1 MLQLFYNYCFR
12 RIFLNYKKSFD
23 IRSLDLTLIEFPL
36 ESCGVNEIANSINVF
51 VDGNKMKKIRGRD
64 INFILKKIGILDEEI
79 VDNKKKSVTNGDSVD
94 YGISVEERNFYGD
107 YYKKIVFN
115 ENGVF
120 FLLNLLIETSYE
132 SWYKAYFQG
141 K

>member
-1 MLQLFYNYCFR
+1 M
-12 RIFLNYKKSFD
+12 NYKKSFD

-94 YGISVEERNFYGD
+94 YGKSVEERNLYGD

-120 FLLNLLIETSYE
+120 FLLNLLIEASYE

>member
-1 MLQLFYNYCFR
+1 M
-12 RIFLNYKKSFD
+12 NYKKSFD

-120 FLLNLLIETSYE
+120 FLLNLLIEASYE
-132 SWYKAYFQG
+132 SWSKAYFQG

>member
-1 MLQLFYNYCFR
+1 M
-12 RIFLNYKKSFD
+12 NYKKSFD

-107 YYKKIVFN
+107 YSACFRN
-115 ENGVF
+115 CNC
-120 FLLNLLIETSYE
+120 L
-132 SWYKAYFQG
+132 
-141 K
+141 

>member
-12 RIFLNYKKSFD
+12 RFLNYKKSFD

-120 FLLNLLIETSYE
+120 FLLNLLIEASYE

>member
-1 MLQLFYNYCFR
+1 
-12 RIFLNYKKSFD
+12 LNYKKSFD

-107 YYKKIVFN
+107 YFKKIVFN

-120 FLLNLLIETSYE
+120 FLLNLLIEVSYE

>member
-1 MLQLFYNYCFR
+1 MY
-12 RIFLNYKKSFD
+12 YKKSFD

-120 FLLNLLIETSYE
+120 FLLNLLIEASYE

>member
-1 MLQLFYNYCFR
+1 M
-12 RIFLNYKKSFD
+12 NYKKSFD

-107 YYKKIVFN
+107 YYKKIVFT

-120 FLLNLLIETSYE
+120 FLLNLLIEASYE

>member
-1 MLQLFYNYCFR
+1 M
-12 RIFLNYKKSFD
+12 NYKKSFD

-120 FLLNLLIETSYE
+120 FLLNLLIEASYE

>member
-1 MLQLFYNYCFR
+1 M
-12 RIFLNYKKSFD
+12 NYKKSFD

-51 VDGNKMKKIRGRD
+51 VDGNKMKKKRD

-120 FLLNLLIETSYE
+120 FLLNLLIEASYE

>member
-36 ESCGVNEIANSINVF
+36 ESCGVNEIANSINIF

-120 FLLNLLIETSYE
+120 FY
-132 SWYKAYFQG
+132 
-141 K
+141 

>member
-1 MLQLFYNYCFR
+1 M
-12 RIFLNYKKSFD
+12 NYKKSFD

-120 FLLNLLIETSYE
+120 FY
-132 SWYKAYFQG
+132 
-141 K
+141 

>member
-12 RIFLNYKKSFD
+12 RIFLNYKISFD

-36 ESCGVNEIANSINVF
+36 ESCGDNEIANSINVF

-120 FLLNLLIETSYE
+120 FLLNLLIEASYE

>member
-1 MLQLFYNYCFR
+1 MF
-12 RIFLNYKKSFD
+12 YKKSFD

-120 FLLNLLIETSYE
+120 FLLNLLIEASYE

>member
-1 MLQLFYNYCFR
+1 
-12 RIFLNYKKSFD
+12 LNYKKSFD

-120 FLLNLLIETSYE
+120 FLLNLLIEASYE

>member
-1 MLQLFYNYCFR
+1 M
-12 RIFLNYKKSFD
+12 NYKKSFD

-36 ESCGVNEIANSINVF
+36 ESCGVNEIANSINIF

-120 FLLNLLIETSYE
+120 FLLNLLIEASYE

>member
-1 MLQLFYNYCFR
+1 M
-12 RIFLNYKKSFD
+12 NYKKSFD

-120 FLLNLLIETSYE
+120 FLLNLLIEASYE
-132 SWYKAYFQG
+132 SYTIPYRMDN
-141 K
+141 